1 MRFLEAQEDFSERGF
16 EVLPRDID
24 FLRARLPEILHA
36 DISTISTF
44 RRLKGDFRVGR
55 RACMCQVSNSMQCLR
70 AEMSRI
76 RDSWSGLD
84 RSDWF

>member
-1 MRFLEAQEDFSERGF
+1 MWGSMHFLFICFFFMINDRQKNTDRS
-16 EVLPRDID
+16 
-24 FLRARLPEILHA
+24 RLPEILHA

-70 AEMSRI
+70 AEMSCAMGT
-76 RDSWSGLD
+76 WNHLD
-84 RSDWF
+84 MSDRF

>member
-1 MRFLEAQEDFSERGF
+1 M
-16 EVLPRDID
+16 LP
-24 FLRARLPEILHA
+24 RLPEILHA

-44 RRLKGDFRVGR
+44 RGLKGDFRVGR
-55 RACMCQVSNSMQCLR
+55 QACMCEVSNSMQCLR

-76 RDSWSGLD
+76 RDSWNGLD